1 MAGHPQSFQCSLQI
15 VRKFPLRRYAAYV
28 PDKKKG
34 PPSDKGTWKVIFS
47 TTNDPLFLYI
57 TDTDMVVVNQG
68 SISHECIFLLNS
80 KEWVRGVM
88 KGDSILLL
96 SRFHGNNE
104 RRFRVEFD
112 MYADKTGVQQCQL
125 CKDLLSQYFP
135 FHERAEIAAT
145 RNTGINATDFFKQKF
160 ESPEVL
166 REIVKACLQDPS
178 FPNFVK
184 QVDDTLK
191 SLLSKP

>member
-1 MAGHPQSFQCSLQI
+1 MEQHGTYLRKPSCLLISLLCEITPVSQAI
-15 VRKFPLRRYAAYV
+15 NARN
-28 PDKKKG
+28 G
-34 PPSDKGTWKVIFS
+34 PTQAK
-47 TTNDPLFLYI
+47 
-57 TDTDMVVVNQG
+57 M
-68 SISHECIFLLNS
+68 ECVFLLNS
-80 KEWVRGVM
+80 KDWVRGVM

-112 MYADKTGVQQCQL
+112 RFADKTGVEQCQL
-125 CKDLLSQYFP
+125 CTDLLSQYFP
-135 FHERAEIAAT
+135 FHERSEIAAT
-145 RNTGINATDFFKQKF
+145 RNTGINSTDFFKQQF

-166 REIVKACLQDPS
+166 REIVKSCLQDPS

-184 QVDDTLK
+184 QVDDTLQ

>member
-34 PPSDKGTWKVIFS
+34 PPSDKGTWK
-47 TTNDPLFLYI
+47 
-57 TDTDMVVVNQG
+57 
-68 SISHECIFLLNS
+68 ECIFLLNS